1 MSNFSDF
8 FPAPGGGGGGGFTK
22 RLKYTTARGASD
34 ADYNNAS
41 SYTVN
46 PATDLG
52 LEDGALMWVFMVSG
66 GYMGELDTSY
76 CYGGNGGL
84 ILSKTVT
91 ITTAS
96 TNLVLTPGVAA
107 WVRRNQGS
115 TINNV
120 PPTASTISGGLTLT
134 TASGN
139 NFAGRGGPLSLYN
152 QGNPMPGIN
161 GYGGGGGPGN
171 KDDIPLGVQGSDNHG
186 FGTGA
191 LGVSISTGENFY
203 TYASDGAILLYY

>member
-1 MSNFSDF
+1 MTDFSSF
-8 FPAPGGGGGGGFTK
+8 FPTAGGVGYTK

-34 ADYNNAS
+34 ADYNNAA

-52 LEDGALMWVFMVSG
+52 LADGALMYVFMVSG
-66 GYMGELDTSY
+66 GYIGELNTSY
-76 CYGGNGGL
+76 CDGGNGGL

-96 TNLVLTPGVAA
+96 TNLVLTPGVAG

-120 PPTASTISGGLTLT
+120 QPTASTISGGLTLT

-139 NFAGRGGPLSLYN
+139 NFAGKGGVEGLYN

-171 KDDIPLGVQGSDNHG
+171 KDLTPLGVDGSLNHG
-186 FGTGA
+186 FGTGG
-191 LGVSISTGENFY
+191 LGVNISTAENFY